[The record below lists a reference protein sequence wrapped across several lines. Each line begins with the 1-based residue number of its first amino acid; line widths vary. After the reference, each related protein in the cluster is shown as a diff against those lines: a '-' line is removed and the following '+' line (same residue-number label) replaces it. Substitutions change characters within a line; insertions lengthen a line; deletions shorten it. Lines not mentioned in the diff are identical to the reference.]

1 MWKTFKHGL
10 DYMKVWPDHAVVGNL
25 PESRVIPALKLGVK
39 VIPVA
44 AVANFYV
51 QFQYLGADYLPQI
64 IATTLFLL
72 VLPLQG
78 YYWLGKRSYRLL
90 PPALKSWFLDLQ
102 YKLNQAGE
110 DIRLPGHRPGPAYI
124 DLARVLR
131 KALAVLP
138 PEEH

>member
-1 MWKTFKHGL
+1 MWKTFKNGL
-10 DYMKVWPDHAVVGNL
+10 DYMKIWPNHAVVGNL

-72 VLPLQG
+72 LLPLQG

-90 PPALKSWFLDLQ
+90 PPPLKSWFLDLQ